1 MPRSR
6 KHEAPRGG
14 LNGYV
19 AWNRSHLVR
28 SFLGLPVPPKEFRH
42 PDFAEAFAKVDAEN
56 NNAAPGASS
65 KVKVQV
71 DSSDAD
77 EKDGK
82 LGSRDVFDPVVYHN
96 SDIFNPHTVA
106 IEGDESIFSFG
117 PSRTGGSSWCTTR
130 RGRHSSE
137 AR

>member
-1 MPRSR
+1 M
-6 KHEAPRGG
+6 
-14 LNGYV
+14 

-82 LGSRDVFDPVVYHN
+82 LGSREVFDPVVYHN

-106 IEGDESIFSFG
+106 IEGDE
-117 PSRTGGSSWCTTR
+117 
-130 RGRHSSE
+130 
-137 AR
+137 